1 MSAVDPIIEINND
14 KDAAAASLLD
24 ATNDGSGS
32 KSIFF
37 FWADWHAP
45 SSPKGAFDTV
55 FCTLAQQQSGSGGN
69 NIKFYRV
76 LAEEAPKL
84 SMKVGVIRG
93 VFVNMYWFIFKW
105 VSECFKQLTPQCE
118 SLFL

>member
-14 KDAAAASLLD
+14 KGAAAASLLD
-24 ATNDGSGS
+24 VTNDGSGS
-32 KSIFF
+32 KSIYF

-45 SSPKGAFDTV
+45 SSPKGAFDSV
-55 FCTLAQQQSGSGGN
+55 FSTLAQQQRESGGS

-84 SMKVGVIRG
+84 SMKVSGIGG
-93 VFVNMYWFIFKW
+93 VFVNTF
-105 VSECFKQLTPQCE
+105 
-118 SLFL
+118 